1 MLHLERFHHDGRSGA
16 LPPCAK
22 ALGTTAALQGRTL
35 SGRTPLLR
43 TPMSEPTAP
52 FRNDLKGRTG
62 LARLRN
68 ALRYSL
74 DGYRAAWKDEQAFR
88 QIVCLCGPGLILAGL
103 LCRTWAEG
111 ILLILPLIFA
121 VVVELCNSA
130 IENVVDRISPDWHPL
145 AKKAKDMG
153 SAAQLT
159 AQLLIALVWG
169 SYLLVRIC
177 A

>member
-1 MLHLERFHHDGRSGA
+1 MLHLERFHHDGHSGA

-22 ALGTTAALQGRTL
+22 ALRAARRPLYRTR
-35 SGRTPLLR
+35 SGRTALLR

-62 LARLRN
+62 LVRLRN

-88 QIVCLCGPGLILAGL
+88 QIICLCGPGLILAVL

-111 ILLILPLIFA
+111 ILLILPLALA

-130 IENVVDRISPDWHPL
+130 IENVVDRISPEWHPL

-159 AQLLIALVWG
+159 AQILIALVWG
-169 SYLLVRIC
+169 SYLLVRLC

>member
-1 MLHLERFHHDGRSGA
+1 MLLSPE
-16 LPPCAK
+16 
-22 ALGTTAALQGRTL
+22 TAYATHKWSLTISRTL
-35 SGRTPLLR
+35 CGISRPLLATISR
-43 TPMSEPTAP
+43 TLMSDEPTAP
-52 FRNDLKGRTG
+52 LRNPLKGRTG
-62 LARLRN
+62 LVRLRN

-88 QIVCLCGPGLILAGL
+88 QIIALCVPGLIAAVL

-111 ILLILPLIFA
+111 ILLVLPLFFA

-130 IENVVDRISPDWHPL
+130 IENVVDRVSPDWHPL

-159 AQLLIALVWG
+159 AQILIALVWG
-169 SYLLVRIC
+169 SYLLGRIC

>member
-1 MLHLERFHHDGRSGA
+1 MLHLERFHHDGHSGA

-22 ALGTTAALQGRTL
+22 ALRAARRPLYRTR
-35 SGRTPLLR
+35 SGRTALLR

-62 LARLRN
+62 LVRLRN

-88 QIVCLCGPGLILAGL
+88 QIVCLCGPGLILAVL
-103 LCRTWAEG
+103 LCRTWTEG
-111 ILLILPLIFA
+111 ILLILPLALA

-130 IENVVDRISPDWHPL
+130 IENVVDRISPEWHPL

-159 AQLLIALVWG
+159 AQILIALVWG
-169 SYLLVRIC
+169 SYLLVRLC

>member
-62 LARLRN
+62 LVRLRN

-74 DGYRAAWKDEQAFR
+74 GGYRAAWKDEQAFR
-88 QIVCLCGPGLILAGL
+88 QIVCLCGP
-103 LCRTWAEG
+103 EG
-111 ILLILPLIFA
+111 ILLILPLALA

>member
-1 MLHLERFHHDGRSGA
+1 MLHLERFHHDGHSDA

-22 ALGTTAALQGRTL
+22 ALRAARRPHYRTR
-35 SGRTPLLR
+35 SGRTALLR

-62 LARLRN
+62 LVRLRN

-88 QIVCLCGPGLILAGL
+88 QIVCLCGPGLILAVL

-111 ILLILPLIFA
+111 ILLILPLALA

-130 IENVVDRISPDWHPL
+130 IENVVDRISPEWHPL

-159 AQLLIALVWG
+159 AQILIALVWG
-169 SYLLVRIC
+169 SYLLVRLC

>member
-1 MLHLERFHHDGRSGA
+1 
-16 LPPCAK
+16 
-22 ALGTTAALQGRTL
+22 
-35 SGRTPLLR
+35 
-43 TPMSEPTAP
+43 MSDDKTSAP

-62 LARLRN
+62 LVRLRN

-88 QIVCLCGPGLILAGL
+88 QIIGLCVPGLVLAVL

-111 ILLILPLIFA
+111 ILLVLPLLFA

-130 IENVVDRISPDWHPL
+130 IENVVDRISPEWHPL

>member
-1 MLHLERFHHDGRSGA
+1 
-16 LPPCAK
+16 
-22 ALGTTAALQGRTL
+22 
-35 SGRTPLLR
+35 
-43 TPMSEPTAP
+43 MSEPTAP

-62 LARLRN
+62 LVRLHN

-88 QIVCLCGPGLILAGL
+88 QIICLCVPGLVLAGL

-111 ILLILPLIFA
+111 ILIILPLIFA